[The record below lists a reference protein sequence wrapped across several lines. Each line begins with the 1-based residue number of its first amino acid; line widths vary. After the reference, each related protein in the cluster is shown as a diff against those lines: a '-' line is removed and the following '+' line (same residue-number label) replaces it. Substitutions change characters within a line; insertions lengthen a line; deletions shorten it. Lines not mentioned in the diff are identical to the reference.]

1 MPSEAGRVAV
11 VGDASVVLP
20 LRAAGLDVFTVEP
33 GGDAR
38 QLVEKLLSQGYQ
50 LIYYT
55 DDLTGQLGP
64 LIARL
69 RTVALPCLVALPFT
83 GEKGAEDR
91 LRDAVRRA
99 AGADVLGAKLPEVS
113 K

>member
-1 MPSEAGRVAV
+1 
-11 VGDASVVLP
+11 
-20 LRAAGLDVFTVEP
+20 
-33 GGDAR
+33 
-38 QLVEKLLSQGYQ
+38 
-50 LIYYT
+50 
-55 DDLTGQLGP
+55 